1 MLLEFCEGLPMR
13 TVAAGERIIH
23 DGARTDAL
31 YVLASGGVEV
41 RKDGVRVAA
50 HSEPGACFGE
60 MSLLLGGTATAD
72 VDAVSST
79 TIYVLDNA
87 SEALRE
93 RPVLLFAVAQ
103 LLADRL
109 RLVTIF
115 LADIKR
121 QYGDE
126 HGTLA
131 VVDNVLDALVRHAGI
146 KADTGSE
153 REPDPLY

>member
-1 MLLEFCEGLPMR
+1 MR
-13 TVAAGERIIH
+13 DVAPGERIIH
-23 DGARTDAL
+23 DGEHTDTL
-31 YVLASGGVEV
+31 YVLASGHVEV

-50 HSEPGACFGE
+50 DSEPGSCFGE
-60 MSLLLGGTATAD
+60 MSSLLGGTATAD
-72 VDAVSST
+72 VDAVSATS
-79 TIYVLDNA
+79 IYVLDNA
-87 SEALRE
+87 SEELRR
-93 RPVLLFAVAQ
+93 RPMLLFAVAR

-126 HGTLA
+126 QGTLA
-131 VVDNVLDALVRHAGI
+131 VVDNVLDALLRHAGT
-146 KADTGSE
+146 KADPGSE